1 MESSRNIIAKS
12 MQDIIKYNIDTKTP
26 YLKLRIIFTNS
37 FLPLSPLIRFVTWS
51 KFSHMAIVINDEWVM
66 HSDFNG
72 VHIEP
77 LNNLKKRSKNWMIV
91 EYECNNSQ
99 NIIDACLTLLG
110 SEYDYG
116 ALVGIAF
123 RRIELQDESKYVC
136 SEFPEAGCFKAG
148 QAFFNTEYSSRITP
162 QHWLMLPHTLIM
174 KSI

>member
-1 MESSRNIIAKS
+1 MTTQIAKS
-12 MQDIIKYNIDTKTP
+12 IKDIQTLKINTITP
-26 YLKLRIIFTNS
+26 YCKLRIIFTNS
-37 FLPLSPLIRFVTWS
+37 FLPLSPIIRFVTWS

-77 LNNLKKRSKNWMIV
+77 LINLKNRSKNWMIC
-91 EYECNNSQ
+91 EFQCENPQ
-99 NIIDACLTLLG
+99 LIIDSCITLLG
-110 SEYDYG
+110 SKYDYG

-148 QAFFNTEYSSRITP
+148 QPFFNTEYSSRITP
-162 QHWLMLPHTLIM
+162 QHWLMLPHTLVM
-174 KSI
+174 KSL